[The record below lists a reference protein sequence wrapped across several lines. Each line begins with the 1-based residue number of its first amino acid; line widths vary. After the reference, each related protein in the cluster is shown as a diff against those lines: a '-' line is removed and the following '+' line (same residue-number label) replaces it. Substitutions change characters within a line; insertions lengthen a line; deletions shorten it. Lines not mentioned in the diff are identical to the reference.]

1 MKYVITYLVI
11 KTTFYCC
18 CKVLNSNVQPKS
30 VLKGRRS
37 EFDGLIDDE
46 NDEAYDLPEE
56 SSPTNLVESPPVEH
70 NVSVK
75 LSAHNF

>member
-1 MKYVITYLVI
+1 M
-11 KTTFYCC
+11 F
-18 CKVLNSNVQPKS
+18 NSNVQPKS

-37 EFDGLIDDE
+37 EFDGLIDDD

-70 NVSVK
+70 NVSV
-75 LSAHNF
+75 